1 MIHGKFK
8 FDFYGNNHSKGGK
21 SGGSKEVRT
30 VDQQEK
36 TEKGGKKK
44 SRKEGNGTEESQ
56 PEIDRET
63 EPFKETE

>member
-1 MIHGKFK
+1 MIPGKFK
-8 FDFYGNNHSKGGK
+8 FDFYGNDHSKGGK
-21 SGGSKEVRT
+21 SGGSEEVRT

-44 SRKEGNGTEESQ
+44 SRKEETGTQESQ

-63 EPFKETE
+63 EPGKETE